1 MQKNKFVHEGIKA
14 VCNCAVKKLIAM
26 GLVVAA
32 MGSAVIPNI
41 AQAQFDPN
49 AGFYNTG
56 EEKKETPEGDENK
69 TDGDMTRNDDENKTD
84 EDMPHNEE
92 KEYLQI
98 QTSLTGRKY
107 VVIPAGVTAEVNQ
120 EGAFAVIGDDG
131 CAGVY
136 DDGTVTA
143 GRASEVIAQRGSI
156 VKLERL
162 ATIAL
167 SDGRTFAYEPPNEF
181 FEVTSPDFSK
191 LKDQEPFS
199 LTRPLPVSPCPAP
212 PQPELNEN
220 GSVSRPSFV
229 QFLQALPKW
238 IEDVA
243 KEFKFDPDEAVI
255 DTARVFFQ
263 TAKAKF
269 EKK

>member
-1 MQKNKFVHEGIKA
+1 MQKNNFVHPDIKA

-56 EEKKETPEGDENK
+56 EEKKETPEGDEHQNK
-69 TDGDMTRNDDENKTD
+69 ENNHSNS
-84 EDMPHNEE
+84 ENMSLH
-92 KEYLQI
+92 I
-98 QTSLTGRKY
+98 QTTEDGLKF
-107 VVIPAGVTAEVNQ
+107 VKIPAGVTAEVNQ
-120 EGAFAVIGDDG
+120 KGAFAVIEED
-131 CAGVY
+131 
-136 DDGTVTA
+136 
-143 GRASEVIAQRGSI
+143 GRASVRDDGIVTAAMDSVVIAHGGS
-156 VKLERL
+156 VVQLERL
-162 ATIAL
+162 ARIVL
-167 SDGRTFAYEPPNEF
+167 SDERAFVYGTQNEF
-181 FEVTSPDFSK
+181 LEITS
-191 LKDQEPFS
+191 LARFS
-199 LTRPLPVSPCPAP
+199 LTRPLPVAP
-212 PQPELNEN
+212 PQPELDEN

-243 KEFKFDPDEAVI
+243 KKFNFDQDEAVLE
-255 DTARVFFQ
+255 TARVFFQ

-269 EKK
+269 NKK

>member
-1 MQKNKFVHEGIKA
+1 MQKNKFIHPDIKA

-69 TDGDMTRNDDENKTD
+69 TDGDTTRNDDENKTD

-107 VVIPAGVTAEVNQ
+107 VVIPSGVTALLEDDDAIADVR
-120 EGAFAVIGDDG
+120 EDAYAVIRD
-131 CAGVY
+131 CA
-136 DDGTVTA
+136 TA
-143 GRASEVIAQRGSI
+143 TAWDSSSI
-156 VKLERL
+156 VLTHMARITLPDDSTYMFVAPDKFL
-162 ATIAL
+162 
-167 SDGRTFAYEPPNEF
+167 
-181 FEVTSPDFSK
+181 EVTSQNLFSIGN
-191 LKDQEPFS
+191 QEPFR
-199 LTRPLPVSPCPAP
+199 LTRSLPVSPCPAP
-212 PQPELNEN
+212 PQPVLDGN
-220 GSVSRPSFV
+220 GSVSRSSFV

-238 IEDVA
+238 IEEVA
-243 KEFKFDPDEAVI
+243 KTFKLDPNEAVI
-255 DTARVFFQ
+255 DTARLFFQ
-263 TAKAKF
+263 AM
-269 EKK
+269 KKGKK

>member
-1 MQKNKFVHEGIKA
+1 MQKNKFIHPDIKA
-14 VCNCAVKKLIAM
+14 VCNCATKKLVAM

-56 EEKKETPEGDENK
+56 EEKKETPEGDKNQNDRSKPINSEN
-69 TDGDMTRNDDENKTD
+69 MS
-84 EDMPHNEE
+84 
-92 KEYLQI
+92 LQI
-98 QTSLTGRKY
+98 RESEDGRKY
-107 VVIPAGVTAEVNQ
+107 VVIPPGVTAVVNQ
-120 EGAFAVIGDDG
+120 DGAFAVIGDDG

-143 GRASEVIAQRGSI
+143 GRDSEVIAQRGSI

-181 FEVTSPDFSK
+181 LEITSPDFST

-212 PQPELNEN
+212 PHPDLDQN
-220 GSVSRPSFV
+220 GSVSEQSFV
-229 QFLQALPKW
+229 KFLLALPNW
-238 IEDVA
+238 IEEIANTFKLDPNQARVNSA
-243 KEFKFDPDEAVI
+243 K
-255 DTARVFFQ
+255 VFFQ
-263 TAKAKF
+263 AMQKG
-269 EKK
+269 KK